1 LTPKKANGWRRLLQ
15 SPDFNCDRRSRDL
28 SSSPITQTLALGPVS
43 VVGTLSRT
51 GVHRVTEQP
60 TRRRDDECPTS
71 TNPYRRCTRMTPQI
85 ESARNRLQDILSEL
99 EQACSSG
106 DNFSAQ
112 SLHEMHSLVRFLQE
126 NGFSVETIRQGT
138 KLVVE
143 VGPIVEEKEY
153 EWAA

>member
-1 LTPKKANGWRRLLQ
+1 
-15 SPDFNCDRRSRDL
+15 
-28 SSSPITQTLALGPVS
+28 
-43 VVGTLSRT
+43 
-51 GVHRVTEQP
+51 
-60 TRRRDDECPTS
+60 
-71 TNPYRRCTRMTPQI
+71 MTPQI